1 MYENQPVG
9 GPGSGRGIF
18 MSGFANFDTE
28 AKGNTEMAR

>member
-9 GPGSGRGIF
+9 GPGSGRSIL
-18 MSGFANFDTE
+18 MSGFANVDTE